1 MSDETEVL
9 IKAFYGASDLLL
21 TRIKSGGRSDI
32 LADQDYFDGIIA
44 TCRLIEFYLDEE
56 A

>member
-9 IKAFYGASDLLL
+9 IKAFYGASDLLI
-21 TRIKSGGRSDI
+21 TKIKAGGRSEI
-32 LADQDYFDGIIA
+32 LADEDFFDGIIA